1 MTIATLMAT
10 CLLFIGLGWTSDFYQ
25 PMALSVGGIVCVAA
39 ANAGATSQD
48 LKTGFLVGATPKYQQ
63 MGLMIGVVAASLII
77 GITVTALDKPAVDAA
92 TGQVLHQ
99 IGTTRFPAPQGT
111 LMATLIKGLLSAN
124 LDWQFVLVGVFLALT
139 VELCGV
145 SPLSFA
151 VGAYLPLST
160 TLPIFCGG
168 MVKAIVD
175 WRSGKKA
182 GTSHDEEIGSG
193 SLFATGLVAGGTLL
207 GVAIALLS
215 ISPSIEGTLGKLDL
229 SGALLGALGRGGYDV
244 LGVAFFVFMA
254 AVLFRTARKPLQL

>member
-1 MTIATLMAT
+1 
-10 CLLFIGLGWTSDFYQ
+10 
-25 PMALSVGGIVCVAA
+25 
-39 ANAGATSQD
+39 
-48 LKTGFLVGATPKYQQ
+48 
-63 MGLMIGVVAASLII
+63 
-77 GITVTALDKPAVDAA
+77 
-92 TGQVLHQ
+92 
-99 IGTTRFPAPQGT
+99 
-111 LMATLIKGLLSAN
+111 
-124 LDWQFVLVGVFLALT
+124 VLVGVFLALT

-168 MVKAIVD
+168 MVKAVVD

-182 GTSHDEEIGSG
+182 ASHDEEIGSG

-229 SGALLGALGRGGYDV
+229 SGPLLGLLGRGGYDL

-254 AVLFRTARKPLQL
+254 VVLFRTAKKPLQI